1 MTLSKEIVESLYLIV
16 LFAFTSGAVLGAGLL
31 AIRVLG

>member
-1 MTLSKEIVESLYLIV
+1 MGLGREIAQSLYLV
-16 LFAFTSGAVLGAGLL
+16 GLMAVVTGAVLGMGLL

>member
-1 MTLSKEIVESLYLIV
+1 MTLPKEIAQSLYLIAM
-16 LFAFTSGAVLGAGLL
+16 LIFTSGAVLGTGLL

>member
-1 MTLSKEIVESLYLIV
+1 MTLPKEIAQSLYLIALLV
-16 LFAFTSGAVLGAGLL
+16 FTSGAVLGTGLL

>member
-1 MTLSKEIVESLYLIV
+1 MGREIAQSLYLIGLLIV
-16 LFAFTSGAVLGAGLL
+16 TSGAVLGAGLL

>member
-1 MTLSKEIVESLYLIV
+1 MTLPREIAQCLYLIA
-16 LFAFTSGAVLGAGLL
+16 LLIFTSGAVLGTGLL

>member
-1 MTLSKEIVESLYLIV
+1 MTLSREIVQSLYLIV
-16 LFAFTSGAVLGAGLL
+16 LFGVTSGAVLGAGLL

>member
-1 MTLSKEIVESLYLIV
+1 MTLPREIVQSLYLMV
-16 LFAFTSGAVLGAGLL
+16 LFALTSGAVLGTGLL

>member
-1 MTLSKEIVESLYLIV
+1 MTLPKEIAQSLYLIA
-16 LFAFTSGAVLGAGLL
+16 LLIFTSGAVLGTGLL